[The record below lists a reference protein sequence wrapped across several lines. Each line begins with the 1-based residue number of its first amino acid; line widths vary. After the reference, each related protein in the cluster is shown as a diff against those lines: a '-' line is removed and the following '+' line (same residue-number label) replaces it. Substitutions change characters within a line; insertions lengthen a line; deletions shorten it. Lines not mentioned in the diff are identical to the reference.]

1 MKNLRYIGPF
11 FRMNSLSEKEING
24 QLFYLSKE
32 AVKTIVLNSRC
43 GLVSQIKKYNK
54 LSSSIDITTK
64 SNFSPLLCVYR
75 KASPTF
81 IHSKNSNGFDE
92 ETFKKEINPSTNAL
106 MSLCLLELLDYYRSF
121 ENTDKSIYS
130 INEIYKNLT
139 KDQLDFYS
147 SHLRNREGV
156 FVDKKNL
163 LENNAKNFNLV
174 DKDKKF
180 KFSDQAFMMIAYY
193 LYSIKNPTDESAEL
207 YKEFSD
213 QILKMFCD
221 FKDQIYECSLD
232 EICKVVLSLNLL
244 YSYSDNNNEELK
256 DLIID
261 LSDYAMGKFDEKDYY
276 IDSLDTASLCS
287 IVLTL
292 SYKHTKIIS
301 FSEKTTE
308 IINRLYTLYDEE
320 KGAFYK
326 LSSKKEI
333 KYSCFDITFYVL
345 AFIIYQNIISN
356 STEYKLMI
364 STVYKKFIINSGL
377 ITSWP
382 EAPTL
387 DDYERY
393 RGFTLNSN
401 DMVDES
407 YFRMPNI
414 PTPDSTGSAPIFN
427 KYVTYNK
434 RKDSFSVGKSSFD
447 SYRNFL
453 NFFLIIHLFKDE
465 YMDELGLL
473 DGDIPS
479 INNDSLLR
487 SESEDNI
494 EDFPDEIVETEES
507 DKYDEYDKLERSK
520 EIIETEQ
527 IIEAPMESAEVID
540 IIVEDVIVDEPS
552 REIPVQGL
560 DISIEDIIEPDE
572 N

>member
-1 MKNLRYIGPF
+1 MRYIGPF

-180 KFSDQAFMMIAYY
+180 KFSDQAFMMLAYY
-193 LYSIKNPTDESAEL
+193 LYSIKNPNDESAEL

-221 FKDQIYECSLD
+221 FKDQIYDCSLD

-244 YSYSDNNNEELK
+244 YSYSDGDNEELK

-292 SYKHTKIIS
+292 SYKHTKIIT

-345 AFIIYQNIISN
+345 AFITYQNIISN

-414 PTPDSTGSAPIFN
+414 PTPDSTGNAPIFN

-473 DGDIPS
+473 DGDIPP
-479 INNDSLLR
+479 INNDDLLR
-487 SESEDNI
+487 NEPKDDI
-494 EDFPDEIVETEES
+494 DTPLDEIVE
-507 DKYDEYDKLERSK
+507 SK
-520 EIIETEQ
+520 EDDEIDNLDRSNETIEAEE
-527 IIEAPMESAEVID
+527 IIEAPVESSEVIEITVEEV
-540 IIVEDVIVDEPS
+540 IIEEPT
-552 REIPVQGL
+552 REIPAQSL
-560 DISIEDIIEPDE
+560 NIPIEDIIESDE

>member
-54 LSSSIDITTK
+54 LSSSIDITTN

-121 ENTDKSIYS
+121 ENIDKSIYS
-130 INEIYKNLT
+130 INEIYKNLA

-147 SHLRNREGV
+147 THLRNREGV
-156 FVDKKNL
+156 FVDKKNI

-193 LYSIKNPTDESAEL
+193 LYSIKNPNDESSDL
-207 YKEFSD
+207 YKEFSE
-213 QILKMFCD
+213 QILRMFCD
-221 FKDQIYECSLD
+221 FKDQIYDCSLD
-232 EICKVVLSLNLL
+232 EICKVLLSLNIL
-244 YSYSDNNNEELK
+244 YSYNDNNAELK

-261 LSDYAMGKFDEKDYY
+261 LADYAMCKFDEKDYY
-276 IDSLDTASLCS
+276 INSLDTASLCS

-292 SYKHTKIIS
+292 SYKHTKILT

-308 IINRLYTLYDEE
+308 IINRLYTLYDED

-333 KYSCFDITFYVL
+333 KYSCFDITFYIL
-345 AFIIYQNIISN
+345 AFIIYQNIINSSN
-356 STEYKLMI
+356 EYRMMI
-364 STVYKKFIINSGL
+364 STIYKKFIINSGL

-393 RGFTLNSN
+393 RGFSLNSK

-414 PTPDSTGSAPIFN
+414 PTPDSTGVAPIFN
-427 KYVTYNK
+427 KYITYNK
-434 RKDSFSVGKSSFD
+434 RKDSFSISKNTFD

-453 NFFLIIHLFKDE
+453 NFFLLIHLFKDE

-473 DGDIPS
+473 EDSMLSTSEVRSSQEES
-479 INNDSLLR
+479 INTVTESSDS
-487 SESEDNI
+487 I
-494 EDFPDEIVETEES
+494 TTTE
-507 DKYDEYDKLERSK
+507 K
-520 EIIETEQ
+520 IIETQ
-527 IIEAPMESAEVID
+527 DNTSTEVVDIVPED
-540 IIVEDVIVDEPS
+540 IIVNENSV
-552 REIPVQGL
+552 EIQSTPL
-560 DISIEDIIEPDE
+560 SKPDE
-572 N
+572 NNPETNKN

>member
-54 LSSSIDITTK
+54 LSSSIDITTN

-121 ENTDKSIYS
+121 ENIDKSIYS
-130 INEIYKNLT
+130 INEIYKNLA

-147 SHLRNREGV
+147 THLRNREGV
-156 FVDKKNL
+156 FVDKKNI

-193 LYSIKNPTDESAEL
+193 LYSIKNPNDESSDL
-207 YKEFSD
+207 YKEFSE
-213 QILKMFCD
+213 QILRMFCD
-221 FKDQIYECSLD
+221 FKDQIYDCSLD
-232 EICKVVLSLNLL
+232 EICKVLLSLNIL
-244 YSYSDNNNEELK
+244 YSYNDNNAELK

-261 LSDYAMGKFDEKDYY
+261 LADYAMCKFDEKDYY
-276 IDSLDTASLCS
+276 INSLDTASLCS

-292 SYKHTKIIS
+292 SYKHTKILT

-308 IINRLYTLYDEE
+308 IINRLYTLYDED

-333 KYSCFDITFYVL
+333 KYSCFDITFYIL

-356 STEYKLMI
+356 SNEYRMMI
-364 STVYKKFIINSGL
+364 STIYKKFIINSGL

-393 RGFTLNSN
+393 RGFSLNSK

-414 PTPDSTGSAPIFN
+414 PTPDSTGVAPIFN
-427 KYVTYNK
+427 KYITYNK
-434 RKDSFSVGKSSFD
+434 RKDSFSISKNTFD

-453 NFFLIIHLFKDE
+453 NFFLLIHLFKDE

-473 DGDIPS
+473 EDSMLSTSEVRSSQEES
-479 INNDSLLR
+479 INTVTESSDS
-487 SESEDNI
+487 I
-494 EDFPDEIVETEES
+494 TTTE
-507 DKYDEYDKLERSK
+507 K
-520 EIIETEQ
+520 IIETQ
-527 IIEAPMESAEVID
+527 DNTSTEVVDIVPED
-540 IIVEDVIVDEPS
+540 IIVNENSV
-552 REIPVQGL
+552 EIQSTPL
-560 DISIEDIIEPDE
+560 SKPDE
-572 N
+572 NNPETNKN

>member
-1 MKNLRYIGPF
+1 MRYIGPF

-32 AVKTIVLNSRC
+32 AVKTIVLNSKC

-54 LSSSIDITTK
+54 LSSSIDITTN

-106 MSLCLLELLDYYRSF
+106 MSLCLLELLDYYRGF
-121 ENTDKSIYS
+121 ENIDKSIYS
-130 INEIYKNLT
+130 INEIYKNLA

-147 SHLRNREGV
+147 THLRNREGV
-156 FVDKKNL
+156 FVDKKNI

-180 KFSDQAFMMIAYY
+180 KFSDQSFMMIAYY
-193 LYSIKNPTDESAEL
+193 LYSIKNPSDESSDL
-207 YKEFSD
+207 YKEFSE

-221 FKDQIYECSLD
+221 FKDQIYDCSLD
-232 EICKVVLSLNLL
+232 EICKVLLSLNVL
-244 YSYSDNNNEELK
+244 YSYNYNNDELK
-256 DLIID
+256 DLILD
-261 LSDYAMGKFDEKDYY
+261 LTDYAMCKFDEKDYY
-276 IDSLDTASLCS
+276 TDSLDTASLCC

-292 SYKHTKIIS
+292 SYKHTKILT

-308 IINRLYTLYDEE
+308 IINRLYTLYDDD

-333 KYSCFDITFYVL
+333 KYSCFDITFYIL
-345 AFIIYQNIISN
+345 AFITYQNTINNSN
-356 STEYKLMI
+356 EYRMMI
-364 STVYKKFIINSGL
+364 STIYKKFIINSGL

-414 PTPDSTGSAPIFN
+414 PTPDSTGIAPIFN
-427 KYVTYNK
+427 KYITYNK
-434 RKDSFSVGKSSFD
+434 RKDSFSISKNTFD

-453 NFFLIIHLFKDE
+453 NFFLLIHLFKSE

-473 DGDIPS
+473 ENNVISIPEVRTS
-479 INNDSLLR
+479 QEEFIDTYMVS
-487 SESEDNI
+487 SD
-494 EDFPDEIVETEES
+494 VTTETE
-507 DKYDEYDKLERSK
+507 K
-520 EIIETEQ
+520 T
-527 IIEAPMESAEVID
+527 
-540 IIVEDVIVDEPS
+540 
-552 REIPVQGL
+552 
-560 DISIEDIIEPDE
+560 IEDIETKVNISTDIVDTVPIDKVVDE
-572 N
+572 NPIEIQVTSLNKSDENN

>member
-180 KFSDQAFMMIAYY
+180 KFSDQAFMMLAYY
-193 LYSIKNPTDESAEL
+193 LYSIKNPNDESAEL

-221 FKDQIYECSLD
+221 FKDQIYDCSLD

-244 YSYSDNNNEELK
+244 YSYSDGDNEELK

-292 SYKHTKIIS
+292 SYKHTKIIT

-345 AFIIYQNIISN
+345 AFITYQNIISN

-414 PTPDSTGSAPIFN
+414 PTPDSTGNAPIFN

-465 YMDELGLL
+465 YMNELGLL
-473 DGDIPS
+473 DGDIPP
-479 INNDSLLR
+479 INNDDLLR
-487 SESEDNI
+487 NEPKDDI
-494 EDFPDEIVETEES
+494 DTPLDEIVESEE
-507 DKYDEYDKLERSK
+507 DDEIDNLDRSN
-520 EIIETEQ
+520 ETIEAEE
-527 IIEAPMESAEVID
+527 IIEAPIESSEVIEITVEEV
-540 IIVEDVIVDEPS
+540 IIEEPTK
-552 REIPVQGL
+552 EIPAQSL
-560 DISIEDIIEPDE
+560 NIPIEDIIESDE

>member
-11 FRMNSLSEKEING
+11 FRMNSLSENEING

-54 LSSSIDITTK
+54 LSSSIDITTN

-106 MSLCLLELLDYYRSF
+106 MSLCLLELLDYYRNF
-121 ENTDKSIYS
+121 ENIDKNIYS

-147 SHLRNREGV
+147 THLRNSEGV
-156 FVDKKNL
+156 FADKKNL
-163 LENNAKNFNLV
+163 LENNSKNFNLV

-180 KFSDQAFMMIAYY
+180 KFSDQAFMMLAYY
-193 LYSIKNPTDESAEL
+193 LYSIKNLNDESSEL
-207 YKEFSD
+207 YKEFSN

-221 FKDQIYECSLD
+221 FKDQIYDCSLD
-232 EICKVVLSLNLL
+232 EICKVLLSLNIL
-244 YSYSDNNNEELK
+244 YNYNDNNNDELK

-261 LSDYAMGKFDEKDYY
+261 LADYAMCKFDEKDYY

-292 SYKHTKIIS
+292 SYKHTKILT

-333 KYSCFDITFYVL
+333 KYSCFDITFYIL
-345 AFIIYQNIISN
+345 AFIIYQNIISTSN
-356 STEYKLMI
+356 EYKVMI
-364 STVYKKFIINSGL
+364 STIYKKFVINSGL

-401 DMVDES
+401 DMVDET

-414 PTPDSTGSAPIFN
+414 PTPESTGNAPIFN
-427 KYVTYNK
+427 KYITYNK
-434 RKDSFSVGKSSFD
+434 RKDSFSVSKNTFD

-453 NFFLIIHLFKDE
+453 NFFLLIHFFKDE

-473 DGDIPS
+473 DDKSTTVTDISPLQEES
-479 INNDSLLR
+479 IR
-487 SESEDNI
+487 NI
-494 EDFPDEIVETEES
+494 DTTSDVSIETEETIKNPVDS
-507 DKYDEYDKLERSK
+507 SV
-520 EIIETEQ
+520 
-527 IIEAPMESAEVID
+527 EVID
-540 IIVEDVIVDEPS
+540 IIPEEVIVNETVKEMPA
-552 REIPVQGL
+552 QGL
-560 DISIEDIIEPDE
+560 DASREDTIESDK

>member
-1 MKNLRYIGPF
+1 MRYIGPF

-32 AVKTIVLNSRC
+32 AVKTIVLNSKC

-54 LSSSIDITTK
+54 LSSSIDITTN

-106 MSLCLLELLDYYRSF
+106 MSLCLLELLDYYRGF
-121 ENTDKSIYS
+121 ENIDKSIYS
-130 INEIYKNLT
+130 INEIYKNLV

-147 SHLRNREGV
+147 IHLRNREGV
-156 FVDKKNL
+156 FVDKKNI
-163 LENNAKNFNLV
+163 LESNSKNFNLV

-180 KFSDQAFMMIAYY
+180 KFSDQSFMMIAYY
-193 LYSIKNPTDESAEL
+193 LYSIKNPNDESSDL
-207 YKEFSD
+207 YKEFSE

-221 FKDQIYECSLD
+221 FKDQIYDCSLD
-232 EICKVVLSLNLL
+232 EICKVLLALNIL
-244 YSYSDNNNEELK
+244 YSYNYNNDELK

-261 LSDYAMGKFDEKDYY
+261 LADYAMCKFDEKDYY
-276 IDSLDTASLCS
+276 IDSLDIAALCS

-292 SYKHTKIIS
+292 SYKHTKILT

-308 IINRLYTLYDEE
+308 IINRLYTLYDED

-333 KYSCFDITFYVL
+333 KYSCFDITFYIL
-345 AFIIYQNIISN
+345 AFIIYQSIISN
-356 STEYKLMI
+356 SNEYRMMI
-364 STVYKKFIINSGL
+364 STIYKKFIINSGL

-393 RGFTLNSN
+393 RGFSLNSN

-414 PTPDSTGSAPIFN
+414 PTPDSTGIAPIFN
-427 KYVTYNK
+427 KYITYNK
-434 RKDSFSVGKSSFD
+434 RKDSFSISKNTFD

-453 NFFLIIHLFKDE
+453 NFFLLIHLFKDE

-473 DGDIPS
+473 
-479 INNDSLLR
+479 
-487 SESEDNI
+487 EDNI
-494 EDFPDEIVETEES
+494 LSTTEVRKSQEESINTDVVSSDVTTETE
-507 DKYDEYDKLERSK
+507 K
-520 EIIETEQ
+520 IIETQ
-527 IIEAPMESAEVID
+527 VNTSTEVID
-540 IIVEDVIVDEPS
+540 TVPVDIIVDENPV
-552 REIPVQGL
+552 EIQPTSL
-560 DISIEDIIEPDE
+560 NKSNE
-572 N
+572 NNEQTTKI

>member
-54 LSSSIDITTK
+54 SSSSIDITTN

-121 ENTDKSIYS
+121 ENIDKNIYS
-130 INEIYKNLT
+130 INEIYKNLA

-147 SHLRNREGV
+147 THLRNREGV
-156 FVDKKNL
+156 FVDKKNI

-193 LYSIKNPTDESAEL
+193 LFSIKNSNDESSDL
-207 YKEFSD
+207 YKEFSE

-221 FKDQIYECSLD
+221 FKDQIYNCSLD
-232 EICKVVLSLNLL
+232 EICKVLLSLNVM
-244 YSYSDNNNEELK
+244 YSYNDNNDDLK

-261 LSDYAMGKFDEKDYY
+261 LADYAMCKFDEKDYY

-292 SYKHTKIIS
+292 SYKHTKILT

-308 IINRLYTLYDEE
+308 IINRLYTLYDED

-333 KYSCFDITFYVL
+333 KYSCFDITFYIL

-356 STEYKLMI
+356 SNEYRMMI
-364 STVYKKFIINSGL
+364 STIYKKFIINSGL

-393 RGFTLNSN
+393 RGFSLNSK

-414 PTPDSTGSAPIFN
+414 PTPDSTGVAPIFN
-427 KYVTYNK
+427 KYITYNK
-434 RKDSFSVGKSSFD
+434 RKDSFSIRKNTFD

-453 NFFLIIHLFKDE
+453 NFFLLIHLFKDE
-465 YMDELGLL
+465 YMDELDLL
-473 DGDIPS
+473 EDKIPS
-479 INNDSLLR
+479 IPEFRTLQ
-487 SESEDNI
+487 
-494 EDFPDEIVETEES
+494 EES
-507 DKYDEYDKLERSK
+507 ISTVAAPSDVTTENEK
-520 EIIETEQ
+520 IIETQVNTPTEL
-527 IIEAPMESAEVID
+527 IDIVPED
-540 IIVEDVIVDEPS
+540 IIVNENPVEIKSATLNKSDEIN
-552 REIPVQGL
+552 RET
-560 DISIEDIIEPDE
+560 DK

>member
-308 IINRLYTLYDEE
+308 IINRLYTLYYEE

>member
-1 MKNLRYIGPF
+1 MRYIGPF

-54 LSSSIDITTK
+54 LSSPIDITTN

-106 MSLCLLELLDYYRSF
+106 MSLCLLELLDYYRGF
-121 ENTDKSIYS
+121 ENIDKSIYS
-130 INEIYKNLT
+130 INEIYKNLA

-147 SHLRNREGV
+147 THLRNREGV
-156 FVDKKNL
+156 FVDKKNI
-163 LENNAKNFNLV
+163 LENNSKNFNLV

-193 LYSIKNPTDESAEL
+193 LYSIKNPNDESSDL
-207 YKEFSD
+207 YKEFSE

-221 FKDQIYECSLD
+221 FKDQIYDCSLD
-232 EICKVVLSLNLL
+232 EVCKVLLSLNVL
-244 YSYSDNNNEELK
+244 YSYNYNNDELK

-261 LSDYAMGKFDEKDYY
+261 LTDYAMCKFDEKDYY

-292 SYKHTKIIS
+292 SYKHTKILT

-308 IINRLYTLYDEE
+308 IINRLYTLYDED

-333 KYSCFDITFYVL
+333 KYSCFDITFYIL
-345 AFIIYQNIISN
+345 AFIIYQNIINNSN
-356 STEYKLMI
+356 EYRTMI

-414 PTPDSTGSAPIFN
+414 PTPDSTGIAPIFN
-427 KYVTYNK
+427 KYITYNK
-434 RKDSFSVGKSSFD
+434 RKDSFSISKNTFD

-453 NFFLIIHLFKDE
+453 NFFLLIHLFKDE

-473 DGDIPS
+473 EDNTLSTTEVRKSQEES
-479 INNDSLLR
+479 INTDVVS
-487 SESEDNI
+487 
-494 EDFPDEIVETEES
+494 PDANTGTA
-507 DKYDEYDKLERSK
+507 K
-520 EIIETEQ
+520 IIETQ
-527 IIEAPMESAEVID
+527 VNTSTEVIHTVPVD
-540 IIVEDVIVDEPS
+540 MIVDENPI
-552 REIPVQGL
+552 EIQPTTL
-560 DISIEDIIEPDE
+560 NKSDE
-572 N
+572 NNEQTTKI

>member
-1 MKNLRYIGPF
+1 MRYIGPF

-32 AVKTIVLNSRC
+32 AVKTIVLNSKC

-54 LSSSIDITTK
+54 LSSSIDITTN

-106 MSLCLLELLDYYRSF
+106 MSLCLLELLDYYRGF
-121 ENTDKSIYS
+121 ENIDKSIYS
-130 INEIYKNLT
+130 INEIYKNLA

-147 SHLRNREGV
+147 THLRNREGV
-156 FVDKKNL
+156 FVDKKNI

-180 KFSDQAFMMIAYY
+180 KFSDQSFMMIAYY
-193 LYSIKNPTDESAEL
+193 LYSIKNPSDESSDL
-207 YKEFSD
+207 YKEFSE

-221 FKDQIYECSLD
+221 FKDQIYDCSLD
-232 EICKVVLSLNLL
+232 EICKVLLSLNVL
-244 YSYSDNNNEELK
+244 YSYNYNNDELK
-256 DLIID
+256 DLILD
-261 LSDYAMGKFDEKDYY
+261 LTDYAMCKFDEKDYY
-276 IDSLDTASLCS
+276 TDSLDTASLCC

-292 SYKHTKIIS
+292 SYKHTKILT

-308 IINRLYTLYDEE
+308 IINRLYTLYDDD

-333 KYSCFDITFYVL
+333 KYSCFDITFYIL
-345 AFIIYQNIISN
+345 AFITYQNTINNSN
-356 STEYKLMI
+356 EYRMMI
-364 STVYKKFIINSGL
+364 STIYKKFIINSGL

-414 PTPDSTGSAPIFN
+414 PTPDSTGIAPIFN
-427 KYVTYNK
+427 KYITYNK
-434 RKDSFSVGKSSFD
+434 RKDSFSISKNTFD

-453 NFFLIIHLFKDE
+453 NFFLLIHLFKSE

-473 DGDIPS
+473 E
-479 INNDSLLR
+479 NNVISTPEVRTSQEEFIDTYMVS
-487 SESEDNI
+487 SD
-494 EDFPDEIVETEES
+494 VTTETI
-507 DKYDEYDKLERSK
+507 K
-520 EIIETEQ
+520 T
-527 IIEAPMESAEVID
+527 
-540 IIVEDVIVDEPS
+540 
-552 REIPVQGL
+552 
-560 DISIEDIIEPDE
+560 IEDIETKVNISTDVVDTVPIDKVVDE
-572 N
+572 NPIEIQVTSINKSDENN

>member
-1 MKNLRYIGPF
+1 MRYIGPF

-32 AVKTIVLNSRC
+32 AVKTIVLNSKC

-54 LSSSIDITTK
+54 LSSSIDITTN

-121 ENTDKSIYS
+121 ESIDKSIYS
-130 INEIYKNLT
+130 INEIYKNLA

-147 SHLRNREGV
+147 THLRNREGV
-156 FVDKKNL
+156 FVDKKNI
-163 LENNAKNFNLV
+163 LENNYKNFNLV

-180 KFSDQAFMMIAYY
+180 KFSDQSFMMLAYY
-193 LYSIKNPTDESAEL
+193 LYSIKSPNDEYSDL
-207 YKEFSD
+207 YKEFSE

-221 FKDQIYECSLD
+221 FKDQIYDCSLD
-232 EICKVVLSLNLL
+232 EVCKVLLSLNVL
-244 YSYSDNNNEELK
+244 YSYNYNNDELK

-261 LSDYAMGKFDEKDYY
+261 LADYAMCKFDEKDYY

-292 SYKHTKIIS
+292 SYKHTKILT

-308 IINRLYTLYDEE
+308 IINRLYTLYDED

-333 KYSCFDITFYVL
+333 KYSCFDITFYIL

-356 STEYKLMI
+356 SNEYRMMI
-364 STVYKKFIINSGL
+364 STIYKKFIINSGL

-393 RGFTLNSN
+393 RSFSLNSN

-414 PTPDSTGSAPIFN
+414 PTPDSTGVAPIFN
-427 KYVTYNK
+427 KYITYNK
-434 RKDSFSVGKSSFD
+434 RKDSFSISKNTFD

-453 NFFLIIHLFKDE
+453 NFFLLIHLFKDE

-473 DGDIPS
+473 EYNIPS
-479 INNDSLLR
+479 TSEVRKSQEESINTELVS
-487 SESEDNI
+487 SS
-494 EDFPDEIVETEES
+494 VTTETE
-507 DKYDEYDKLERSK
+507 K
-520 EIIETEQ
+520 IIETKANTSTE
-527 IIEAPMESAEVID
+527 IIDTVPID
-540 IIVEDVIVDEPS
+540 IIVDES
-552 REIPVQGL
+552 PVGIQSTPL
-560 DISIEDIIEPDE
+560 NKSNE
-572 N
+572 NNEQTTKI

>member
-1 MKNLRYIGPF
+1 MRYIGPF

-32 AVKTIVLNSRC
+32 AVKTIVLNSKC

-54 LSSSIDITTK
+54 LSSSIDITTN

-106 MSLCLLELLDYYRSF
+106 MSLCLLELLDYYRGF
-121 ENTDKSIYS
+121 ENIDKSIYS
-130 INEIYKNLT
+130 INEIYKNLA

-147 SHLRNREGV
+147 THLRNREGV
-156 FVDKKNL
+156 FVDKKNI

-180 KFSDQAFMMIAYY
+180 KFSDQSFMLIAYY
-193 LYSIKNPTDESAEL
+193 LYSIKNPSDESSDL
-207 YKEFSD
+207 YKEFSE

-221 FKDQIYECSLD
+221 FKDQIYDCSLD
-232 EICKVVLSLNLL
+232 EICKVLLSLNVL
-244 YSYSDNNNEELK
+244 YSYNYNNDELK
-256 DLIID
+256 DLILD
-261 LSDYAMGKFDEKDYY
+261 LTDYAMCKFDEKDYY
-276 IDSLDTASLCS
+276 TDSLDTASLCC

-292 SYKHTKIIS
+292 SYKHTKILT

-308 IINRLYTLYDEE
+308 IINRLYTLYDDD

-333 KYSCFDITFYVL
+333 KYSCFDITFYIL
-345 AFIIYQNIISN
+345 AFITYQNTINNSN
-356 STEYKLMI
+356 EYRMMI
-364 STVYKKFIINSGL
+364 STIYKKFIINSGL

-414 PTPDSTGSAPIFN
+414 PTPDSTGIAPIFN
-427 KYVTYNK
+427 KYITYNK
-434 RKDSFSVGKSSFD
+434 RKDSFSISKNTFD

-453 NFFLIIHLFKDE
+453 NFFLLIHLFKSE

-473 DGDIPS
+473 ENNVISIPEVRTS
-479 INNDSLLR
+479 QEEFIDTYMVS
-487 SESEDNI
+487 SD
-494 EDFPDEIVETEES
+494 VTAETE
-507 DKYDEYDKLERSK
+507 KTIK
-520 EIIETEQ
+520 T
-527 IIEAPMESAEVID
+527 
-540 IIVEDVIVDEPS
+540 
-552 REIPVQGL
+552 
-560 DISIEDIIEPDE
+560 IEDIETKVNISTDIVDTVPIDKVVDE
-572 N
+572 NPIKVQVTSINKSDENN

>member
-54 LSSSIDITTK
+54 LSSSIDITTN

-121 ENTDKSIYS
+121 ENIDKSIYS
-130 INEIYKNLT
+130 INEIYKNLA
-139 KDQLDFYS
+139 KEQLDFYS
-147 SHLRNREGV
+147 THLRNREGV
-156 FVDKKNL
+156 FVDKKNI

-174 DKDKKF
+174 DKDNKF

-193 LYSIKNPTDESAEL
+193 LYSIKNPNDESSDL
-207 YKEFSD
+207 YKEFSE
-213 QILKMFCD
+213 QILRMFCD
-221 FKDQIYECSLD
+221 FKDQIYDCSLD
-232 EICKVVLSLNLL
+232 EICKVLLSLNIL
-244 YSYSDNNNEELK
+244 YSYNDNNAELK

-261 LSDYAMGKFDEKDYY
+261 LADYAMCKFDEKDYY
-276 IDSLDTASLCS
+276 INSLDTASLCS

-292 SYKHTKIIS
+292 SYKHTKIMT

-308 IINRLYTLYDEE
+308 IINRLYTLYDED

-333 KYSCFDITFYVL
+333 KYSCFDITFYIL

-356 STEYKLMI
+356 SNEYRMMI
-364 STVYKKFIINSGL
+364 STIYKKFIINSGL

-393 RGFTLNSN
+393 RGFSLNSN

-414 PTPDSTGSAPIFN
+414 PTPDSTGVAPIFN
-427 KYVTYNK
+427 KYITYNK
-434 RKDSFSVGKSSFD
+434 RKDSFSISKNTFD

-453 NFFLIIHLFKDE
+453 NFFLLIHLFKDE
-465 YMDELGLL
+465 YMDELGVLEDSML
-473 DGDIPS
+473 STSKVRSSQEES
-479 INNDSLLR
+479 INTVTESSDSITTT
-487 SESEDNI
+487 EKIIKTQDNTSTKVV
-494 EDFPDEIVETEES
+494 DIVPE
-507 DKYDEYDKLERSK
+507 
-520 EIIETEQ
+520 
-527 IIEAPMESAEVID
+527 D
-540 IIVEDVIVDEPS
+540 IIVNENSV
-552 REIPVQGL
+552 EIQSTPL
-560 DISIEDIIEPDE
+560 SKPNE
-572 N
+572 NNPETNKN

>member
-54 LSSSIDITTK
+54 LSSSIDITTN

-121 ENTDKSIYS
+121 ENIDKNIYS

-147 SHLRNREGV
+147 THLRNSEGV
-156 FVDKKNL
+156 FADKKNL
-163 LENNAKNFNLV
+163 LENNSKNFNLV

-180 KFSDQAFMMIAYY
+180 KFSDQAFMMLAYY
-193 LYSIKNPTDESAEL
+193 LYSIKNLNDESSEL
-207 YKEFSD
+207 YKEFSN

-221 FKDQIYECSLD
+221 FKDQIYDCSLD
-232 EICKVVLSLNLL
+232 EICKVLLSLNIL
-244 YSYSDNNNEELK
+244 YDYNDNNNDELK

-261 LSDYAMGKFDEKDYY
+261 LADYAMCKFDEKDYY

-292 SYKHTKIIS
+292 SYKHTKILT

-333 KYSCFDITFYVL
+333 KYSCFDITFYIL
-345 AFIIYQNIISN
+345 AFIIYQNIISTSN
-356 STEYKLMI
+356 EYKVMI
-364 STVYKKFIINSGL
+364 STIYKKFVINSGL

-401 DMVDES
+401 DMVDET

-414 PTPDSTGSAPIFN
+414 PTPESTGNAPIFN
-427 KYVTYNK
+427 KYITYNK
-434 RKDSFSVGKSSFD
+434 RKDSFSVSKNTFD

-453 NFFLIIHLFKDE
+453 NFFLLIHFFKDE

-473 DGDIPS
+473 DDKSTTVTDISPLQEES
-479 INNDSLLR
+479 IR
-487 SESEDNI
+487 NI
-494 EDFPDEIVETEES
+494 DTTSDVSIETEETIKNPVDS
-507 DKYDEYDKLERSK
+507 SV
-520 EIIETEQ
+520 
-527 IIEAPMESAEVID
+527 EVID
-540 IIVEDVIVDEPS
+540 IIPEEVIVNETVK
-552 REIPVQGL
+552 EMPVQGL
-560 DISIEDIIEPDE
+560 DASREDTIESDK

>member
-92 ETFKKEINPSTNAL
+92 ETFKKEINTSTNAL

-180 KFSDQAFMMIAYY
+180 KFSDQAFMMLAYY
-193 LYSIKNPTDESAEL
+193 LYSIKNPNDESAEL
-207 YKEFSD
+207 YNEFSD

-221 FKDQIYECSLD
+221 FKDQIYDCSLD

-244 YSYSDNNNEELK
+244 YSYSDGDNEELK

-292 SYKHTKIIS
+292 SYKHTKIIT

-333 KYSCFDITFYVL
+333 KYSCFDITFYIL
-345 AFIIYQNIISN
+345 AFITYQNIISN

-473 DGDIPS
+473 NGDITS
-479 INNDSLLR
+479 INNDDLLR
-487 SESEDNI
+487 NEPKDDI
-494 EDFPDEIVETEES
+494 DTPLDEIVESEE
-507 DKYDEYDKLERSK
+507 DDEIDNLDRSN
-520 EIIETEQ
+520 ETIEAEE
-527 IIEAPMESAEVID
+527 IIEAPAESSEAIEITVED
-540 IIVEDVIVDEPS
+540 IIIDETT
-552 REIPVQGL
+552 REIPAQSL
-560 DISIEDIIEPDE
+560 NIPIEDIIESDE

>member
-1 MKNLRYIGPF
+1 M
-11 FRMNSLSEKEING
+11 
-24 QLFYLSKE
+24 
-32 AVKTIVLNSRC
+32 
-43 GLVSQIKKYNK
+43 
-54 LSSSIDITTK
+54 
-64 SNFSPLLCVYR
+64 YR

-121 ENTDKSIYS
+121 ESIDKSIYS
-130 INEIYKNLT
+130 INEIYKNLA

-147 SHLRNREGV
+147 THLRNREGV
-156 FVDKKNL
+156 FVDKKNI
-163 LENNAKNFNLV
+163 LENNSKNFNLV

-180 KFSDQAFMMIAYY
+180 KFSDQSFMMIAYY
-193 LYSIKNPTDESAEL
+193 LYSIKNPNDESSDL
-207 YKEFSD
+207 YNEFSE

-221 FKDQIYECSLD
+221 FKDQIYDCSLD
-232 EICKVVLSLNLL
+232 EVCKVLLSLNVL
-244 YSYSDNNNEELK
+244 YSYNYNNDELK

-261 LSDYAMGKFDEKDYY
+261 LTDYAMCKFDEKDYY

-292 SYKHTKIIS
+292 SYKHTKILT

-308 IINRLYTLYDEE
+308 IINRLYTLYDED

-333 KYSCFDITFYVL
+333 KYSCFDITFYIL
-345 AFIIYQNIISN
+345 AFIIYQSIISN
-356 STEYKLMI
+356 SNEYRMMI
-364 STVYKKFIINSGL
+364 STIYKKFIINSGL

-393 RGFTLNSN
+393 RGFSLNSN

-414 PTPDSTGSAPIFN
+414 PTPDSTGIAPIFN
-427 KYVTYNK
+427 KYITYNK
-434 RKDSFSVGKSSFD
+434 RKDSFSISKNTFD

-453 NFFLIIHLFKDE
+453 NFFLLIHLFKDE

-473 DGDIPS
+473 
-479 INNDSLLR
+479 
-487 SESEDNI
+487 EDNI
-494 EDFPDEIVETEES
+494 LSTTEVRKSQEESINTDVVSSDVTTETE
-507 DKYDEYDKLERSK
+507 K
-520 EIIETEQ
+520 IIETQ
-527 IIEAPMESAEVID
+527 VNTSTEVID
-540 IIVEDVIVDEPS
+540 TVPVDIIVDENPV
-552 REIPVQGL
+552 EIQPTSL
-560 DISIEDIIEPDE
+560 NKSDE
-572 N
+572 NNEQTTKI

>member
-180 KFSDQAFMMIAYY
+180 KFSDQAFMMLAYY
-193 LYSIKNPTDESAEL
+193 LYSIKNPNDESAEL
-207 YKEFSD
+207 YNEFSD

-221 FKDQIYECSLD
+221 FKDQIYDCSLD

-244 YSYSDNNNEELK
+244 YSYSDGDNEELK

-292 SYKHTKIIS
+292 SYKHTKIIT

-333 KYSCFDITFYVL
+333 KYSCFDITFYIL
-345 AFIIYQNIISN
+345 AFITYQNIISN

-473 DGDIPS
+473 NGDITS
-479 INNDSLLR
+479 INNDDLLR
-487 SESEDNI
+487 NEPEDDIDN
-494 EDFPDEIVETEES
+494 PLDEIVESDEAEEI
-507 DKYDEYDKLERSK
+507 DNFDRSN
-520 EIIETEQ
+520 EPIEAEE
-527 IIEAPMESAEVID
+527 IIEAPAESSEAIEITVED
-540 IIVEDVIVDEPS
+540 IIIDETT
-552 REIPVQGL
+552 REIPAQSL
-560 DISIEDIIEPDE
+560 NIPIEDIIEPDE

>member
-54 LSSSIDITTK
+54 LSSSIDITTN

-121 ENTDKSIYS
+121 ENIDKSIYS
-130 INEIYKNLT
+130 INEIYKNLA

-147 SHLRNREGV
+147 THLRNREGV
-156 FVDKKNL
+156 FVDKKNI

-193 LYSIKNPTDESAEL
+193 LYSIKNPNDESSDL
-207 YKEFSD
+207 YKEFSE
-213 QILKMFCD
+213 QILRMFCD
-221 FKDQIYECSLD
+221 FKDQIYDCSLD
-232 EICKVVLSLNLL
+232 EICKILLSLNIL
-244 YSYSDNNNEELK
+244 YSYNDNNAELK

-261 LSDYAMGKFDEKDYY
+261 LADYAMCKFDEKDYY
-276 IDSLDTASLCS
+276 INSLDTASLCS

-292 SYKHTKIIS
+292 SYKHTKILT

-308 IINRLYTLYDEE
+308 IINRLYTLYDED

-333 KYSCFDITFYVL
+333 KYSCFDITFYIL

-356 STEYKLMI
+356 SNEYRMMI
-364 STVYKKFIINSGL
+364 STIYKKFIINSGL

-393 RGFTLNSN
+393 RGFSLNSK

-414 PTPDSTGSAPIFN
+414 PTPDSTGVAPIFN
-427 KYVTYNK
+427 KYITYNK
-434 RKDSFSVGKSSFD
+434 RKDSFSISKNTFD

-453 NFFLIIHLFKDE
+453 NFFLLIHLFKDE

-473 DGDIPS
+473 EDSMLSTSEVRSSQEES
-479 INNDSLLR
+479 INNVTKSSDS
-487 SESEDNI
+487 I
-494 EDFPDEIVETEES
+494 TTTE
-507 DKYDEYDKLERSK
+507 K
-520 EIIETEQ
+520 IIETQ
-527 IIEAPMESAEVID
+527 DNTSTEVVDIVPED
-540 IIVEDVIVDEPS
+540 IIVNENSV
-552 REIPVQGL
+552 EIQSTPL
-560 DISIEDIIEPDE
+560 SKPDE
-572 N
+572 NNPETNKN

>member
-54 LSSSIDITTK
+54 LYSSIDITTN

-92 ETFKKEINPSTNAL
+92 ETFKKEINPGTNAL

-121 ENTDKSIYS
+121 ENIDKNIYS

-147 SHLRNREGV
+147 THLRNREGV

-163 LENNAKNFNLV
+163 LENNSKNFNLV

-180 KFSDQAFMMIAYY
+180 KFSDQAFMMLAYY
-193 LYSIKNPTDESAEL
+193 LYSIKNPNDESSDS
-207 YKEFSD
+207 YKEFSN

-221 FKDQIYECSLD
+221 FKDQIYDCSLD
-232 EICKVVLSLNLL
+232 EVCKVLLSLNIL
-244 YSYSDNNNEELK
+244 YSYDDNNKAELK

-261 LSDYAMGKFDEKDYY
+261 LADYVMCKFDEKDYY

-292 SYKHTKIIS
+292 SYKHTKILT

-320 KGAFYK
+320 KGTFYK

-333 KYSCFDITFYVL
+333 KYSCFDITFYIL
-345 AFIIYQNIISN
+345 AFIIYQNIISSSN
-356 STEYKLMI
+356 EYKNML
-364 STVYKKFIINSGL
+364 STIYKKFIINSGL

-414 PTPDSTGSAPIFN
+414 PTPDSTGVAPIFN

-434 RKDSFSVGKSSFD
+434 RKDSFSISKNTFD

-465 YMDELGLL
+465 YMDELNLLEDITPSNVEAIPSSEEPTRNTTSSSDTTVESKDVIETLSDTSVEILDIIPDDEIFNENVEEILL
-473 DGDIPS
+473 DNL
-479 INNDSLLR
+479 INSD
-487 SESEDNI
+487 ESN
-494 EDFPDEIVETEES
+494 
-507 DKYDEYDKLERSK
+507 K
-520 EIIETEQ
+520 
-527 IIEAPMESAEVID
+527 
-540 IIVEDVIVDEPS
+540 
-552 REIPVQGL
+552 
-560 DISIEDIIEPDE
+560 

>member
-180 KFSDQAFMMIAYY
+180 KFSDQAFMMLAYY
-193 LYSIKNPTDESAEL
+193 LYSIKNPNDESAEL

-221 FKDQIYECSLD
+221 FKDQIYDCSLD

-244 YSYSDNNNEELK
+244 YSYSDGDNEELK

-292 SYKHTKIIS
+292 SYKHTKIIT

-345 AFIIYQNIISN
+345 AFITYQNIISN
-356 STEYKLMI
+356 PTEYKLMI

-414 PTPDSTGSAPIFN
+414 PTPDSTGNAPIFN

-473 DGDIPS
+473 DGDIPP
-479 INNDSLLR
+479 INNDDLLR
-487 SESEDNI
+487 NEPKDDI
-494 EDFPDEIVETEES
+494 DTPLDEIVESEE
-507 DKYDEYDKLERSK
+507 DDEIDNLDRSN
-520 EIIETEQ
+520 ETIEAEE
-527 IIEAPMESAEVID
+527 IIEAPIESSEVIEITVEEV
-540 IIVEDVIVDEPS
+540 IIEEPTK
-552 REIPVQGL
+552 EIPAQNL
-560 DISIEDIIEPDE
+560 NIPIEDIIESDE

>member
-1 MKNLRYIGPF
+1 M
-11 FRMNSLSEKEING
+11 
-24 QLFYLSKE
+24 
-32 AVKTIVLNSRC
+32 
-43 GLVSQIKKYNK
+43 
-54 LSSSIDITTK
+54 
-64 SNFSPLLCVYR
+64 YR

-121 ENTDKSIYS
+121 ENIDKSIYS
-130 INEIYKNLT
+130 INEIYKNLA

-147 SHLRNREGV
+147 THLRNREGV
-156 FVDKKNL
+156 FVDKKNI

-193 LYSIKNPTDESAEL
+193 LYSIKNPNDESSDL
-207 YKEFSD
+207 YKEFSE
-213 QILKMFCD
+213 QILRMFCD
-221 FKDQIYECSLD
+221 FKDQIYDCSLD
-232 EICKVVLSLNLL
+232 EICKVLLSLNIL
-244 YSYSDNNNEELK
+244 YSYNDNNAELK

-261 LSDYAMGKFDEKDYY
+261 LADYAMCKFDEKDYY
-276 IDSLDTASLCS
+276 INSLDTASLCS

-292 SYKHTKIIS
+292 SYKHTKILT

-308 IINRLYTLYDEE
+308 IINRLYTLYDED

-333 KYSCFDITFYVL
+333 KYSCFDITFYIL

-356 STEYKLMI
+356 SNEYRMMI
-364 STVYKKFIINSGL
+364 STIYKKFIINSGL

-393 RGFTLNSN
+393 RGFSLNSK

-414 PTPDSTGSAPIFN
+414 PTPDSTGVAPIFN
-427 KYVTYNK
+427 KYITYNK
-434 RKDSFSVGKSSFD
+434 RKDSFSISKNTFD

-453 NFFLIIHLFKDE
+453 NFFLLIHLFKDE

-473 DGDIPS
+473 EDSMLSTSEVRSSQEES
-479 INNDSLLR
+479 INTVIESSDS
-487 SESEDNI
+487 I
-494 EDFPDEIVETEES
+494 TTTE
-507 DKYDEYDKLERSK
+507 K
-520 EIIETEQ
+520 IIETQ
-527 IIEAPMESAEVID
+527 DNTSTEVVDIVPED
-540 IIVEDVIVDEPS
+540 IIVNENSV
-552 REIPVQGL
+552 EIQSTPL
-560 DISIEDIIEPDE
+560 SKPDE
-572 N
+572 NNPETNKN

>member
-180 KFSDQAFMMIAYY
+180 KFSDQAFMMLAYY
-193 LYSIKNPTDESAEL
+193 LYSIKNPNDESAEL

-221 FKDQIYECSLD
+221 FKDQIYDCSLD

-244 YSYSDNNNEELK
+244 YSYSDGDNEELK

-292 SYKHTKIIS
+292 SYKHTKIIT

-345 AFIIYQNIISN
+345 AFITYQNIISN

-414 PTPDSTGSAPIFN
+414 PTPDSTGNAPIFN

-473 DGDIPS
+473 DGDIPP
-479 INNDSLLR
+479 INNDDLLR
-487 SESEDNI
+487 NEPKDDI
-494 EDFPDEIVETEES
+494 DTPLDEIVESEE
-507 DKYDEYDKLERSK
+507 DDEIDNLDRSN
-520 EIIETEQ
+520 ETIEAEE
-527 IIEAPMESAEVID
+527 IIEAPIESSEVIEITVEEV
-540 IIVEDVIVDEPS
+540 IIEEPT
-552 REIPVQGL
+552 REIPAQSL
-560 DISIEDIIEPDE
+560 NIPIEDIIEPDE

>member
-1 MKNLRYIGPF
+1 MRYIGPF

-54 LSSSIDITTK
+54 LSSSIDITTN

-121 ENTDKSIYS
+121 ENIDKSIYS
-130 INEIYKNLT
+130 INEIYKNLA

-147 SHLRNREGV
+147 THLRNREGV
-156 FVDKKNL
+156 FVDKKNI

-193 LYSIKNPTDESAEL
+193 LYSIKNPNDESSDL
-207 YKEFSD
+207 YKEFSE
-213 QILKMFCD
+213 QILRMFCD
-221 FKDQIYECSLD
+221 FKDQIYDCSLD
-232 EICKVVLSLNLL
+232 EICKVLLSLNIL
-244 YSYSDNNNEELK
+244 YSYNDNNAELK

-261 LSDYAMGKFDEKDYY
+261 LADYAMCKFDEKDYY
-276 IDSLDTASLCS
+276 INSLDTASLCS

-292 SYKHTKIIS
+292 SYKHTKILT

-308 IINRLYTLYDEE
+308 IINRLYTLYDED

-333 KYSCFDITFYVL
+333 KYSCFDITFYIL

-356 STEYKLMI
+356 SNEYRMMI
-364 STVYKKFIINSGL
+364 STIYKKFIINSGL

-393 RGFTLNSN
+393 RGFSLNSK

-414 PTPDSTGSAPIFN
+414 PTPDSTGVAPIFN
-427 KYVTYNK
+427 KYITYNK
-434 RKDSFSVGKSSFD
+434 RKDSFSISKNTFD

-453 NFFLIIHLFKDE
+453 NFFLLIHLFKDE

-473 DGDIPS
+473 EDSMLSTSEVRLSQEES
-479 INNDSLLR
+479 INTVIESSDS
-487 SESEDNI
+487 I
-494 EDFPDEIVETEES
+494 TTTE
-507 DKYDEYDKLERSK
+507 K
-520 EIIETEQ
+520 IIETQ
-527 IIEAPMESAEVID
+527 DNTSTEVVDIVPED
-540 IIVEDVIVDEPS
+540 IIVNENSV
-552 REIPVQGL
+552 EIQSTPL
-560 DISIEDIIEPDE
+560 SKPDE
-572 N
+572 NNPETNKN

>member
-1 MKNLRYIGPF
+1 MRYIGPF

-54 LSSSIDITTK
+54 LSSSIDITTN

-81 IHSKNSNGFDE
+81 INSKNSRGFDE

-121 ENTDKSIYS
+121 ENIDKNIYS

-147 SHLRNREGV
+147 THLRNREGV

-163 LENNAKNFNLV
+163 LENNSKNFNLV

-180 KFSDQAFMMIAYY
+180 KFSDQAFMMLAYY
-193 LYSIKNPTDESAEL
+193 LYSIKNPNDESSDS
-207 YKEFSD
+207 YKEFSE

-221 FKDQIYECSLD
+221 FKDQIYDCSLD
-232 EICKVVLSLNLL
+232 EVCKVLLSLNIL
-244 YSYSDNNNEELK
+244 YSYDDNNKAELK

-261 LSDYAMGKFDEKDYY
+261 LADYVMCKFDEKDYY

-292 SYKHTKIIS
+292 SYKHTKILT

-320 KGAFYK
+320 KGTFYK

-333 KYSCFDITFYVL
+333 KYSCFDITFYIL
-345 AFIIYQNIISN
+345 AFIIYQNIISSSN
-356 STEYKLMI
+356 EYKNML
-364 STVYKKFIINSGL
+364 STIYKKFIINSGL

-414 PTPDSTGSAPIFN
+414 PTPDSTGVAPIFN

-434 RKDSFSVGKSSFD
+434 RKDSFSISKNTFD

-465 YMDELGLL
+465 YMDELNLLEDITPSNVEAIPSSEEPTRNTTSSSDTTVESKDVIETLSDTSVEILDIIPDDEIFNENVEEILL
-473 DGDIPS
+473 DNL
-479 INNDSLLR
+479 INSD
-487 SESEDNI
+487 ESN
-494 EDFPDEIVETEES
+494 
-507 DKYDEYDKLERSK
+507 K
-520 EIIETEQ
+520 
-527 IIEAPMESAEVID
+527 
-540 IIVEDVIVDEPS
+540 
-552 REIPVQGL
+552 
-560 DISIEDIIEPDE
+560 

>member
-54 LSSSIDITTK
+54 LSSSIDITTN

-106 MSLCLLELLDYYRSF
+106 MSLCLLELLDYYRNF
-121 ENTDKSIYS
+121 ENIDKNIYS

-147 SHLRNREGV
+147 THLRNSEGV
-156 FVDKKNL
+156 FADKKNL
-163 LENNAKNFNLV
+163 LENNSKNFNLV

-180 KFSDQAFMMIAYY
+180 KFSDQAFMMLAYY
-193 LYSIKNPTDESAEL
+193 LYSIKNLNDESSEL
-207 YKEFSD
+207 YKEFSN

-221 FKDQIYECSLD
+221 FKDQIYDCSLD
-232 EICKVVLSLNLL
+232 EICKVLLSLNIL
-244 YSYSDNNNEELK
+244 YNYNDNNNDELK

-261 LSDYAMGKFDEKDYY
+261 LADYAMCKFDEKDYY

-292 SYKHTKIIS
+292 SYKHTKILT

-333 KYSCFDITFYVL
+333 KYSCFDITFYIL
-345 AFIIYQNIISN
+345 AFIIYQNIISTSN
-356 STEYKLMI
+356 EYKVMI
-364 STVYKKFIINSGL
+364 STIYKKFVINSGL

-401 DMVDES
+401 DMVDET

-414 PTPDSTGSAPIFN
+414 PTPESTGNAPIFN
-427 KYVTYNK
+427 KYITYNK
-434 RKDSFSVGKSSFD
+434 RKDSFSVSKNTFD

-453 NFFLIIHLFKDE
+453 NFFLLIHFFKDE

-473 DGDIPS
+473 DDKSTTVTDISPLQEES
-479 INNDSLLR
+479 IR
-487 SESEDNI
+487 NI
-494 EDFPDEIVETEES
+494 DTTSDVSIETEETIKNPVDS
-507 DKYDEYDKLERSK
+507 SV
-520 EIIETEQ
+520 
-527 IIEAPMESAEVID
+527 EVID
-540 IIVEDVIVDEPS
+540 IIPEEVIVNETVK
-552 REIPVQGL
+552 EMPVQGL
-560 DISIEDIIEPDE
+560 DDSREDTIESDK

>member
-1 MKNLRYIGPF
+1 MRYIGPF

-32 AVKTIVLNSRC
+32 AVKTIVLNSKC

-54 LSSSIDITTK
+54 LSSSIDITTN

-106 MSLCLLELLDYYRSF
+106 MSLCLLELLDYYRGF
-121 ENTDKSIYS
+121 ENIDKSIYS
-130 INEIYKNLT
+130 INEIYKNLV

-147 SHLRNREGV
+147 IHLRNREGV
-156 FVDKKNL
+156 FVDKKNI
-163 LENNAKNFNLV
+163 LESNSKNFNLV

-180 KFSDQAFMMIAYY
+180 KFSDQSFMMIAYY
-193 LYSIKNPTDESAEL
+193 LYSIKNPNDESSDL
-207 YKEFSD
+207 YKEFSE

-221 FKDQIYECSLD
+221 FKDQIYDCSLD
-232 EICKVVLSLNLL
+232 EICKVLLALNIL
-244 YSYSDNNNEELK
+244 YSYNYNNDELK

-261 LSDYAMGKFDEKDYY
+261 LADYAMCKFDEKDYY

-292 SYKHTKIIS
+292 SYKHTKILT

-308 IINRLYTLYDEE
+308 IINRLYTLYDED

-333 KYSCFDITFYVL
+333 KYSCFDITFYIL
-345 AFIIYQNIISN
+345 AFIIYQSIISN
-356 STEYKLMI
+356 SNEYRIMI
-364 STVYKKFIINSGL
+364 STIYKKFIINSGL

-393 RGFTLNSN
+393 RGFSLNSN

-414 PTPDSTGSAPIFN
+414 PTPASTGVAPIFN
-427 KYVTYNK
+427 KYITYNK
-434 RKDSFSVGKSSFD
+434 RKDSFSISKNTFD

-453 NFFLIIHLFKDE
+453 NFFLLIHLFKDE

-473 DGDIPS
+473 
-479 INNDSLLR
+479 
-487 SESEDNI
+487 EDNI
-494 EDFPDEIVETEES
+494 LSTTEVRKSQEESINTDVVSSDVTTETE
-507 DKYDEYDKLERSK
+507 K
-520 EIIETEQ
+520 IIETQ
-527 IIEAPMESAEVID
+527 VNTSTEVID
-540 IIVEDVIVDEPS
+540 TVPVDIIVDEN
-552 REIPVQGL
+552 PVKIQPTSL
-560 DISIEDIIEPDE
+560 NKSNE
-572 N
+572 NNEQTTKI

>member
-1 MKNLRYIGPF
+1 MRYIGPF

-32 AVKTIVLNSRC
+32 AVKTIVLNSKC

-54 LSSSIDITTK
+54 LSSSIDITTN

-121 ENTDKSIYS
+121 ESIDKSIYS
-130 INEIYKNLT
+130 INEIYKNLA

-147 SHLRNREGV
+147 THLRNREGV
-156 FVDKKNL
+156 FVDKKNI
-163 LENNAKNFNLV
+163 LENNSKNFNLV

-180 KFSDQAFMMIAYY
+180 KFSDQSFMMIAYY
-193 LYSIKNPTDESAEL
+193 LYSIKNPNDESSDL
-207 YKEFSD
+207 YKEFSE

-221 FKDQIYECSLD
+221 FKDQIYDCSLD
-232 EICKVVLSLNLL
+232 EVCKVLLSLNVL
-244 YSYSDNNNEELK
+244 YSYNYNSDELK

-261 LSDYAMGKFDEKDYY
+261 LADYAMCKFDEKDYY

-292 SYKHTKIIS
+292 SYKHTKILT

-308 IINRLYTLYDEE
+308 IINRLYTLYDED

-333 KYSCFDITFYVL
+333 KYSCFDITFYIL
-345 AFIIYQNIISN
+345 AFIIYQSIISN
-356 STEYKLMI
+356 SNEYRMMI
-364 STVYKKFIINSGL
+364 STIYKKFIINSGL

-393 RGFTLNSN
+393 RGFSLNSN

-414 PTPDSTGSAPIFN
+414 PTPDSTGIAPIFN
-427 KYVTYNK
+427 KYITYNK
-434 RKDSFSVGKSSFD
+434 RKDSFSISKNTFD

-453 NFFLIIHLFKDE
+453 NFFLLIHLFKDE

-473 DGDIPS
+473 
-479 INNDSLLR
+479 
-487 SESEDNI
+487 EDNI
-494 EDFPDEIVETEES
+494 LSTTEVRKSQEESINTDVVSSDVTTETE
-507 DKYDEYDKLERSK
+507 K
-520 EIIETEQ
+520 IIETQ
-527 IIEAPMESAEVID
+527 VNTSTEVVNTIPVD
-540 IIVEDVIVDEPS
+540 IIV
-552 REIPVQGL
+552 
-560 DISIEDIIEPDE
+560 DE
-572 N
+572 NPVEIQPTSLNKSDENNEQTTKI

>member
-54 LSSSIDITTK
+54 LSSSIDITTN

-106 MSLCLLELLDYYRSF
+106 MSLCLLELLDYYRNF
-121 ENTDKSIYS
+121 ENIDKNIYS

-147 SHLRNREGV
+147 THLRNSEGV
-156 FVDKKNL
+156 FADKKNL
-163 LENNAKNFNLV
+163 LENNSKNFNLV

-180 KFSDQAFMMIAYY
+180 KFSDQAFMMLAYY
-193 LYSIKNPTDESAEL
+193 LYSIKNLNDESSEL
-207 YKEFSD
+207 YKEFSN

-221 FKDQIYECSLD
+221 FKDQIYDCSLD
-232 EICKVVLSLNLL
+232 EICKVLLSLNIL
-244 YSYSDNNNEELK
+244 YNYNDNNNDELK

-261 LSDYAMGKFDEKDYY
+261 LADYAMCKFDEKDYY

-292 SYKHTKIIS
+292 SYKHTKILT

-333 KYSCFDITFYVL
+333 KYSCFDITFYIL
-345 AFIIYQNIISN
+345 AFIIYQNIISTSN
-356 STEYKLMI
+356 EYKVMI
-364 STVYKKFIINSGL
+364 STIYKKFVINSGL

-401 DMVDES
+401 DMVDET

-414 PTPDSTGSAPIFN
+414 PTPESTGNAPIFN
-427 KYVTYNK
+427 KYITYNK
-434 RKDSFSVGKSSFD
+434 RKDSFSVSKNTFD

-453 NFFLIIHLFKDE
+453 NFFLLIHFFKDE

-473 DGDIPS
+473 DDKSTTVTDISPLQEES
-479 INNDSLLR
+479 IR
-487 SESEDNI
+487 NI
-494 EDFPDEIVETEES
+494 DTTSDVSIETEETIKNPVDS
-507 DKYDEYDKLERSK
+507 SV
-520 EIIETEQ
+520 
-527 IIEAPMESAEVID
+527 EVID
-540 IIVEDVIVDEPS
+540 IIPEEVIVNETVK
-552 REIPVQGL
+552 EMPVQGL
-560 DISIEDIIEPDE
+560 DASREDTIESDK